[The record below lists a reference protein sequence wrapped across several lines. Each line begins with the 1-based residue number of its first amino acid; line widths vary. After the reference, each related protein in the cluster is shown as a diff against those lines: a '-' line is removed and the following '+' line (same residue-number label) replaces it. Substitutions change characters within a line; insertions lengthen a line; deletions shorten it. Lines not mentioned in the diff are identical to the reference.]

1 MEAEGVMLML
11 PVAVGVAVMDMDS
24 DMDISDDMEEAA
36 DATAEEASERTED
49 ASEAMEE
56 AMEEAAEAAADVAEA
71 TAELAAGALASG
83 MLMGAPAAEQVDST
97 AAMAAAWSEGPQA
110 PWTQGWTWERSW
122 APFLQWQAK
131 SVREEQPSLVRG
143 PTKQLSCALLVYMT
157 PMKSFWQHT
166 AQDGMLSSWAAPT
179 EARATMV
186 AMVKVFILTEVL
198 VLIQW
203 SV

>member
-24 DMDISDDMEEAA
+24 EMDISDDMEEAA

-143 PTKQLSCALLVYMT
+143 PTKQLR
-157 PMKSFWQHT
+157 